1 MQKTP
6 LMEEINLAASKSFNT
21 KTSQAESEEAAS

>member
-1 MQKTP
+1 
-6 LMEEINLAASKSFNT
+6 MEEINLAASKSFNT